1 MILIVLELE
10 QWKIRDN
17 SWAPT
22 STQCPEDTVGPEAY
36 GKHAVLVKRPVEF
49 FTVRL
54 KTYL

>member
-1 MILIVLELE
+1 MILIVLE

>member
-1 MILIVLELE
+1 MIWIVLE

-22 STQCPEDTVGPEAY
+22 STQCPEDAVGPEAY
-36 GKHAVLVKRPVEF
+36 GKHAVLVKRPVEY

-54 KTYL
+54 NIYL